1 MIVIVDY
8 GLGNLGSIYNIL
20 KRLGAEA
27 VISSK
32 PAEIK
37 KANKLILP
45 GVGSYDY
52 GMEQMEKF
60 RLIDTLNEQVLTKK
74 VPVLGICLGS
84 QLFAKGSEEGNKSG
98 LGWIDMEVV
107 KFNNDK
113 MSAFGGLKI
122 PHMGWN
128 EIHLVK
134 ESPLFRDM
142 YENPRFYFV
151 HSYHFAAANPDD
163 VLSTAS
169 YGYEFV
175 CAIEK
180 NNIAGVQFHPEKSHK
195 FGMKLLQ
202 NFAKSIL

>member
-8 GLGNLGSIYNIL
+8 GVGNLGSIYNIL
-20 KRLGAEA
+20 KRIGAEA
-27 VISSK
+27 VISSD

-37 KANKLILP
+37 KAGKLILP

-52 GMEQMEKF
+52 GMEQIEKF
-60 RLIDTLNEQVLTKK
+60 RLCDILNEQVLTKK
-74 VPVLGICLGS
+74 IPVLGICLGA
-84 QLFAKGSEEGNKSG
+84 QLFARGSEEGNKSG

-107 KFNNDK
+107 KFN
-113 MSAFGGLKI
+113 SAKLPPGLKI

-128 EIHLVK
+128 NINIK
-134 ESPLFRDM
+134 KGSPLFNDM

-151 HSYHFAAANPDD
+151 HSYHFLPANPEET
-163 VLSTAS
+163 LSTAY

-175 CAIEK
+175 SAIEK

-195 FGMKLLQ
+195 FGMKLLK
-202 NFAKSIL
+202 NFAEL